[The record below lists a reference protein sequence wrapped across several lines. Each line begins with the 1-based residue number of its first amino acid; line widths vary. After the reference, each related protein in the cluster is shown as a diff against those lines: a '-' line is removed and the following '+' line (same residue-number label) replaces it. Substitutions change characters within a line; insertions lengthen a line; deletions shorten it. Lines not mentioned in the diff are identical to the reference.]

1 MIFFEIIFYQTY
13 LFYLVIFG
21 SEEPA
26 EIASGVMSAALALI
40 IMFSFLLV
48 HSFYFC
54 TQFDIVILFIMHMGI
69 MLPFNYYFSRDNR
82 KLRVITKKML
92 LKNSA
97 GMSKVLAIIF
107 YLIAFS
113 MPLFGI
119 SYGKMLYES
128 HSR

>member
-54 TQFDIVILFIMHMGI
+54 TQFDTVILFIMHMGI

-97 GMSKVLAIIF
+97 GGSVI
-107 YLIAFS
+107 
-113 MPLFGI
+113 
-119 SYGKMLYES
+119 
-128 HSR
+128 